1 MMVFYYQNG
10 KFTTHVPCAIVIGH
24 RQNPVPGLA
33 SRITKRR
40 TTRALRVFLCTRSDA
55 PIQWWVGWAGVRK
68 DAGIRLGR
76 YANSVQFTT
85 SNWRCGGDNSTKR
98 GITMNTKPSIFNFE
112 SDSAIR
118 AIMIDGNPWFFAS
131 DVCRAIGIANHRD
144 AVRKLDDDEKG
155 VGSTDTLGG
164 EQESVIIS
172 ESGLYTLILRCR
184 DAVTPGTIPYRF
196 RKWVT
201 SEVLPQIRKTGRYVR
216 EELSQT
222 DKARMLAQE
231 MTSSML
237 PAIMDA
243 LQVEQKHYTFPLN
256 RRYQDHIHS
265 PDGLRELAK
274 SSMVMKLLR
283 ELDADGHDVSGAAAE
298 VTAMLSYIVG
308 IGAVLRDIETHAQ
321 YVMAKAKGC

>member
-1 MMVFYYQNG
+1 MLEQTAPTVFSFESTVNIRMVMIDQRPYFVTQD
-10 KFTTHVPCAIVIGH
+10 VCSALEIQSVD
-24 RQNPVPGLA
+24 V
-33 SRITKRR
+33 
-40 TTRALRVFLCTRSDA
+40 ALRKV
-55 PIQWWVGWAGVRK
+55 
-68 DAGIRLGR
+68 
-76 YANSVQFTT
+76 
-85 SNWRCGGDNSTKR
+85 
-98 GITMNTKPSIFNFE
+98 
-112 SDSAIR
+112 DS
-118 AIMIDGNPWFFAS
+118 
-131 DVCRAIGIANHRD
+131 
-144 AVRKLDDDEKG
+144 DEKG
-155 VGSTDTLGG
+155 TYSIRTPGG
-164 EQESVIIS
+164 YQSLSVVN
-172 ESGLYTLILRCR
+172 ESGLYWLMLRCR
-184 DAVTPGTIPYRF
+184 KAAVEGTSAYRF

-216 EELSQT
+216 EELSQA

-274 SSMVMKLLR
+274 NSMVMKLLR

-321 YVMAKAKGC
+321 YVMAKAKGY

>member
-1 MMVFYYQNG
+1 MVINL
-10 KFTTHVPCAIVIGH
+10 TTKV
-24 RQNPVPGLA
+24 
-33 SRITKRR
+33 
-40 TTRALRVFLCTRSDA
+40 
-55 PIQWWVGWAGVRK
+55 
-68 DAGIRLGR
+68 
-76 YANSVQFTT
+76 
-85 SNWRCGGDNSTKR
+85 
-98 GITMNTKPSIFNFE
+98 ITMNTKPAVFSFE
-112 SDSAIR
+112 SESNIR
-118 AIMIDGNPWFFAS
+118 AILIDGEPWFVAI
-131 DVCRAIGIANHRD
+131 DVIKALQLTNPTMSLKA
-144 AVRKLDDDEKG
+144 LDEDERSKFN
-155 VGSTDTLGG
+155 LGRQG
-164 EQESVIIS
+164 NTNIIS

-216 EELSQT
+216 EELSQA

-231 MTSSML
+231 MASSML

-243 LQVEQKHYTFPLN
+243 MQVEQKHYTFPLN

-308 IGAVLRDIETHAQ
+308 IGTVLRDIETHAQ
-321 YVMAKAKGC
+321 YVMAKAKGY

>member
-1 MMVFYYQNG
+1 
-10 KFTTHVPCAIVIGH
+10 
-24 RQNPVPGLA
+24 
-33 SRITKRR
+33 
-40 TTRALRVFLCTRSDA
+40 
-55 PIQWWVGWAGVRK
+55 
-68 DAGIRLGR
+68 
-76 YANSVQFTT
+76 
-85 SNWRCGGDNSTKR
+85 
-98 GITMNTKPSIFNFE
+98 MNTKPSVFSFE
-112 SDSAIR
+112 SNSNIR
-118 AIMIDGNPWFFAS
+118 AVNIDGNPWFVSS
-131 DVCRAIGIANHRD
+131 DVCKAIGIKHTASAMR
-144 AVRKLDDDEKG
+144 ALDDDEKG
-155 VGSTDTLGG
+155 VHSMHTPGG
-164 EQESVIIS
+164 QQDFTIIS

-216 EELSQT
+216 EELSPT

-321 YVMAKAKGC
+321 YVMAKAKGY

>member
-1 MMVFYYQNG
+1 
-10 KFTTHVPCAIVIGH
+10 
-24 RQNPVPGLA
+24 
-33 SRITKRR
+33 
-40 TTRALRVFLCTRSDA
+40 
-55 PIQWWVGWAGVRK
+55 
-68 DAGIRLGR
+68 
-76 YANSVQFTT
+76 
-85 SNWRCGGDNSTKR
+85 
-98 GITMNTKPSIFNFE
+98 MNTKPAVFSFE
-112 SDSAIR
+112 SESNIR
-118 AIMIDGNPWFFAS
+118 AILINGEPWFVAI
-131 DVCRAIGIANHRD
+131 DVIKALQLTNPTMSLKA
-144 AVRKLDDDEKG
+144 LDEDERSKFN
-155 VGSTDTLGG
+155 LGRQG
-164 EQESVIIS
+164 NTNIIS

-201 SEVLPQIRKTGRYVR
+201 SEVLPQIRNTGRYVR
-216 EELSQT
+216 EELSQA

-308 IGAVLRDIETHAQ
+308 IGAVLREIETHAQ
-321 YVMAKAKGC
+321 YVMAKAKGY